1 MRRFVTVVL
10 VTALLS
16 TGAVLHLAARGMQE
30 VEETE
35 SVEPITVQAASL
47 KGPSGFG
54 MIKLFEDKPDLGPN
68 VDSEFTV
75 LPSPKAMIARV
86 GGGEVDFAVLPAN
99 MAAKMYTAGPGYK
112 LGGVVGMGVL
122 HVLSRDPDLED
133 WEDLKD
139 KEVYSIGKGAT
150 PDYLFRYLLTQH
162 GLDAE
167 EDVDLNFS
175 VSSGP
180 QLAQLLIAG
189 KIDTAVLPEPFV
201 TMVGA
206 KTEQVRK
213 VLNFQTTWQE
223 VRGSDST
230 YPITVVAVKPQL
242 VEERPE
248 LVERFLAA
256 YADSIE
262 WVNGSPA
269 EAAELID
276 KYEVMPASQAE
287 PAIPNCNL
295 RFIHSAEARPVM
307 EDYLEVMLDFNADSV
322 GGQLPDDGF
331 YLSN

>member
-1 MRRFVTVVL
+1 MRRCVTVVL
-10 VTALLS
+10 IAALLF

-35 SVEPITVQAASL
+35 TVEPITVQAASL

-68 VDSEFTV
+68 ADSEFKV
-75 LPSPKAMIARV
+75 LPSPKEMIARV
-86 GGGEVDFAVLPAN
+86 AGGEVDFAVLPAN

-122 HVLSRDPDLED
+122 HVLSRDPAVED
-133 WEDLKD
+133 WEDLQG
-139 KEVYSIGKGAT
+139 KEIHSIGKGAT

-162 GLDAE
+162 GLDPD
-167 EDVDLNFS
+167 EDVNLNFS

-201 TMVGA
+201 TMVSA

-213 VLNFQTTWQE
+213 VLNFQSTWQE
-223 VRGSDST
+223 VRGSEST
-230 YPITVVAVKPQL
+230 YPITVVVVRPQL
-242 VEERPE
+242 VEARPE
-248 LVERFLAA
+248 LVERFLEA

-262 WVNGSPA
+262 WVNGNPA
-269 EAAELID
+269 EAAELIG
-276 KYEVMPASQAE
+276 KYEVMPAAQAK
-287 PAIPNCNL
+287 PSIPNCNL
-295 RFIHSAEARPVM
+295 RFIHSAAARTVM
-307 EDYLEVMLDFNADSV
+307 EDYLEVLLDFNPDSV

>member
-10 VTALLS
+10 IAALLC
-16 TGAVLHLAARGMQE
+16 TGAGMHLAARGMQE

-35 SVEPITVQAASL
+35 AAEPITVQAASL

-68 VDSEFTV
+68 ADSEFKV
-75 LPSPKAMIARV
+75 LPSPKTMIARV
-86 GGGEVDFAVLPAN
+86 AGGEVDFAVLPAN
-99 MAAKMYTAGPGYK
+99 MAAKMYTDGPGYK
-112 LGGVVGMGVL
+112 LGAVTGMGVL
-122 HVLSRDPDLED
+122 HVLSRDPSVQD
-133 WEDLKD
+133 WEDLQGKQ
-139 KEVYSIGKGAT
+139 VHSIGKGAT
-150 PDYLFRYLLTQH
+150 PDYLFRYLLTQKW
-162 GLDAE
+162 LYPE

-201 TMVGA
+201 TMVSA
-206 KTEQVRK
+206 KTEQVRQ
-213 VLNFQTTWQE
+213 VLNFQTAWQE

-230 YPITVVAVKPQL
+230 YPITVVVVKPQL

-248 LVERFLAA
+248 LVARFLSA
-256 YADSIE
+256 YAESIQ
-262 WVNGSPA
+262 WVNSNPA
-269 EAAELID
+269 AAAELIG
-276 KYEVMPASQAE
+276 KYEVLPAALAK

-307 EDYLEVMLDFNADSV
+307 ENYLEVLLDFNAAAV